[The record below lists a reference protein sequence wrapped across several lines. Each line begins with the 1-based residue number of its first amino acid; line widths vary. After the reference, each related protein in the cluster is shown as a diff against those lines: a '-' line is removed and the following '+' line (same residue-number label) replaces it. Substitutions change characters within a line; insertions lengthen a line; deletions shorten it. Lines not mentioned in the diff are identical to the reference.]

1 MSPGQ
6 DTDSHELAGATAEY
20 GVEAMRSVIENP
32 HLGKGAGKEI
42 QALRAELVERAD
54 ALAEAT
60 SWTRTQFLEYAGC
73 SSQRKLQS
81 LEMGFLQT
89 CMSYLGW
96 VGNMVWALELAVDR
110 RTAVID
116 AAELW
121 REGGHSLEL
130 CKEVIGAEGLPATTL
145 LQLGEVTYAFQIAR
159 AHLDT
164 PEGRRARQVLLND
177 PDYASSPHVS
187 SERVTLAW
195 VDPQALGENVATRVR
210 KHVSNC
216 EICKAIHGEF
226 ADLPRA
232 GAAG

>member
-1 MSPGQ
+1 MDSVH
-6 DTDSHELAGATAEY
+6 DTDSHELRDANPGY
-20 GVEAMRSVIENP
+20 GVEAMSIVIEDP
-32 HLGKGAGKEI
+32 SLGRGAGKEV
-42 QALRAELVERAD
+42 QALRTELTDRAD
-54 ALAEAT
+54 ALADAT

-89 CMSYLGW
+89 CRSYLLW
-96 VGNMVWALELAVDR
+96 VGRMVWALDLAVDR
-110 RTAVID
+110 RTAVIG

-121 REGGHSLEL
+121 REGGHSLERCEEL
-130 CKEVIGAEGLPATTL
+130 IGGKGLPATTL

-164 PEGRRARQVLLND
+164 PRGKLARRVLLDD
-177 PDYASSPHVS
+177 PDYVSSPHVS
-187 SERVTLAW
+187 SERVALARL
-195 VDPQALGENVATRVR
+195 DPQALGENVAKAVNE
-210 KHVSNC
+210 HVNGC

-226 ADLPRA
+226 VHPHRA